1 MNIGDPLDNLI
12 RCLALCV
19 LALPLLGQVTA
30 RQGTPAD
37 LQQSR
42 FASPMVLELPAERL
56 RAAEPED
63 IYTFTDLDK
72 FVCED
77 ASLPLVVIKKL
88 TGKPEKVALRI
99 ESTVYLRPS
108 FDRRVI
114 LRYSLVQGG
123 KVLAAAPEQ
132 LISAKENKYRS
143 ENSTLLISKEAFEQ
157 WFQGEGR
164 GILKVVVI
172 VEPDR

>member
-56 RAAEPED
+56 
-63 IYTFTDLDK
+63 
-72 FVCED
+72 
-77 ASLPLVVIKKL
+77 
-88 TGKPEKVALRI
+88 
-99 ESTVYLRPS
+99 YLRPS